1 MDKNN
6 NEYILYDFSKIINQI
21 IEITISEPM

>member
-6 NEYILYDFSKIINQI
+6 NEIDV
-21 IEITISEPM
+21 E